1 MIKGIGIDS
10 IEQDRICRILCKY
23 GHRFLDRI
31 LGPEEKKE
39 IEIKSN
45 QFQKVRYLS
54 NNFACK
60 EALSKALGLGLAGGG
75 GRFGHGNTF
84 YSQQLEMSPW
94 RSSCCASCPP
104 PAFQKSTRPCSCYRT
119 GGSGRTV
126 RFGTASNYVSNP
138 RKTARDRAAYIA
150 RHRVNENHNDPLTPG
165 ALSRWL
171 LWGESRSLA
180 RNTAAFRRRFRLQ

>member
-1 MIKGIGIDS
+1 MDPS
-10 IEQDRICRILCKY
+10 LWLLQNPVLSQSLFSLPLRAHVIEQPAVVRVVR
-23 GHRFLDRI
+23 RAAVFL
-31 LGPEEKKE
+31 LP
-39 IEIKSN
+39 N
-45 QFQKVRYLS
+45 
-54 NNFACK
+54 
-60 EALSKALGLGLAGGG
+60 
-75 GRFGHGNTF
+75 GR
-84 YSQQLEMSPW
+84 Q
-94 RSSCCASCPP
+94 
-104 PAFQKSTRPCSCYRT
+104 
-119 GGSGRTV
+119 RTV